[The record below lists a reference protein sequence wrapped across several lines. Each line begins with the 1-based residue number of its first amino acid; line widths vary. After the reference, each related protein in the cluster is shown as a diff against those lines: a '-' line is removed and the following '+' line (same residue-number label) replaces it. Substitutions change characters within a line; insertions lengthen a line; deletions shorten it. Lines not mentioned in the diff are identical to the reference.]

1 MRKTAKLFVM
11 LQALATSLTA
21 ATVLPAFA
29 VDAAVQGASTA
40 QPRSIP
46 LSGALTDKSAWRA
59 YKARF
64 VTEQGRVVDTGNALI
79 SHSEGQGYGML
90 LAVAANDRDAFE
102 RIWGWTRA
110 NLMVRGDE
118 LIAWRWE
125 PDARPAVADMNNASD
140 GDLLV
145 AWALAEAGEA
155 WSDASYRVA
164 ARRIAVELGRKL
176 ILPKNHHGALLL
188 PAVSGFAAED
198 RADGPVVNL
207 SYWVFPALER
217 LPSAASEFD
226 WAALT
231 RSGLQLL
238 ERARFGTG
246 KLPVEWLALKE
257 NEPRPAQG
265 FAATFSYNAIRIPL
279 YLAWAG
285 LGNADDYAPFLA
297 LWTQRPARGLPIVD
311 TADGRSIGSL
321 GESGYAAIA
330 DLTAC
335 AAKGTKLPASFRA
348 VRMNENYYPVTL
360 HLLAQIAV
368 QMRYKSCLTG

>member
-1 MRKTAKLFVM
+1 MTRTANLFVM
-11 LQALATSLTA
+11 LHAMATLLIA
-21 ATVLPAFA
+21 ATALPAFA
-29 VDAAVQGASTA
+29 VDAAMQSTSMP

-46 LSGALTDKSAWRA
+46 LSGALTDKAAWRA

-64 VTEQGRVVDTGNALI
+64 VTEQGRVVDTGNASI
-79 SHSEGQGYGML
+79 SHSEGQGYGLL

-102 RIWGWTRA
+102 KIWGWTRA

-118 LIAWRWE
+118 LMAWRWE

-176 ILPKNHHGALLL
+176 ILPKTPQGALLL

-198 RADGPVVNL
+198 RADGPVINL

-217 LPSAASEFD
+217 LSSAASEFD
-226 WAALT
+226 WTALT

-238 ERARFGTG
+238 ERARFGAG
-246 KLPVEWLALKE
+246 KLPVEWVGLREAEAK
-257 NEPRPAQG
+257 PAQG

-285 LGNADDYAPFLA
+285 LGTTDDYAPFLS
-297 LWTQRPARGLPIVD
+297 LWAQRSARGLPIVD
-311 TADGRSIGSL
+311 TADGRSIASL

-335 AAKGTKLPASFRA
+335 AARGTRLPASFHT
-348 VRMNENYYPVTL
+348 VRFSENYYPVTL
-360 HLLAQIAV
+360 HMFARIAV
-368 QMRYKSCLTG
+368 QMRYQSCLNG